1 MSHWRAAGLALA
13 LLLPVPGAG
22 GAAPGKARPPAVR
35 TATARP
41 DRELFQEAEKAR
53 AALLGNRRLQ
63 SKRLEWDRVL
73 VKYRR
78 LVARYPQS
86 PYCDDALMALGDLQR
101 QMAPVFK
108 APRLRDDAA
117 DSYRALA
124 DEYPSSS
131 KAEPA
136 LWNVV
141 EMAREG
147 SDQKRV
153 AEAARAYLAAFPDSR
168 RAAEV
173 KQLVK
178 QRAPAQAAALPKAPP
193 PGLARVFNLRF
204 WSGEA
209 STRIVIDLERQV
221 ALRHDRIADPDRVYV
236 DLQHTRLNP
245 SLTDRTFPVG
255 DGLLSQIRVGQNR
268 EDVVRV
274 VLDFHSLKDYNVFYL
289 SDPVRLVIDVHGQ
302 KQPAPAL
309 ATAPPAETGPA
320 TVARA
325 QPEPPRPGPS
335 PAAVSPQ
342 PEPTPT
348 PSPTPAELAQ
358 RRVATALPPP
368 SPAPAPPSPSRPAV
382 VVDSSA
388 LERPAP
394 AATPTPRP
402 TPSPSPQAAEA
413 RRPPAEPPAA
423 PQPNRNGGI
432 SLARQLGLGARRIVI
447 DAGHGGHDPGT
458 IGPRGLQEKDLVLDV
473 AQRLARLVRSEL
485 KAEVVMTRDSDVFI
499 PLEERTAIAN
509 SKGADL
515 FLSVHANSSPNRSAR
530 GIETYFL
537 NFARNA
543 HAEGVAAR
551 ENAISAAT
559 LKDLQGLVKAI
570 TLNSKIDESRDFA
583 SSVQESLVAG
593 LRPHDPSVEDRG
605 VHTAPFYVLI
615 GANMPSVLAEIAFV
629 SNPEEERKLRDDDYR
644 DRIARSLLLGVTRYL
659 EALNRTQLRQ
669 LTDGS
674 ARPRLVEKGR
684 RR

>member
-13 LLLPVPGAG
+13 LLLPVPGAHG
-22 GAAPGKARPPAVR
+22 GAPGTARPPAVR

-101 QMAPVFK
+101 QMAPIFK

-124 DEYPSSS
+124 NEYPSSS

-141 EMAREG
+141 EMARED

-153 AEAARAYLAAFPDSR
+153 ADAARAYLAAFPDSR

-173 KQLVK
+173 KQLVRK
-178 QRAPAQAAALPKAPP
+178 RAPAQAAALPKAPP

-221 ALRHDRIADPDRVYV
+221 ALKHDRIADPDRVYV

-320 TVARA
+320 AVARA
-325 QPEPPRPGPS
+325 QAEPPRPSPS
-335 PAAVSPQ
+335 PVAASPQ
-342 PEPTPT
+342 PEPTPS
-348 PSPTPAELAQ
+348 PSPAELAQ
-358 RRVATALPPP
+358 RRVAAALPPP
-368 SPAPAPPSPSRPAV
+368 SPAPAPPTPSRPAV
-382 VVDSSA
+382 LVDSSA

-402 TPSPSPQAAEA
+402 TPAASPVPQVAEA

-615 GANMPSVLAEIAFV
+615 GANMPSILAEIAFV

-674 ARPRLVEKGR
+674 PRPRLVEKGR

>member
-1 MSHWRAAGLALA
+1 MTRAGRAAAALA
-13 LLLPVPGAG
+13 
-22 GAAPGKARPPAVR
+22 AALWLSGPAAALQPRAATVR
-35 TATARP
+35 TSTARP
-41 DRELFQEAEKAR
+41 DKALYQEAEKAR

-63 SKRLEWDRVL
+63 ARRTEWDRVVL
-73 VKYRR
+73 KYRR
-78 LVARYPQS
+78 VVARYPQS
-86 PYCDDALMALGDLQR
+86 PYCDNALLALGDLQR
-101 QMAPVFK
+101 DMALRFK
-108 APRLRDDAA
+108 VSRLNDDAVE
-117 DSYRALA
+117 SYRTLA
-124 DEYPSSS
+124 NEYPSSS
-131 KAEPA
+131 LAELA
-136 LWNVV
+136 LWKVV
-141 EMAREG
+141 DVARAG

-153 AEAARAYLAAFPDSR
+153 AEAARAYLAAFPESA

-173 KQLVK
+173 KQLVRK
-178 QRAPAQAAALPKAPP
+178 RAPAQAAALPKAPP
-193 PGLARVFNLRF
+193 PGLAQVFNLRF

-209 STRIVIDLERQV
+209 STRIVLDLERQV
-221 ALRHDRIADPDRVYV
+221 PLKHDRISDPDRVYV
-236 DLQHTRLNP
+236 DLLRTRLHP

-268 EDVVRV
+268 DDVVRV
-274 VLDFHSLKDYNVFYL
+274 VLDFHSLKDYSVFYL
-289 SDPVRLVIDVHGQ
+289 SDPSRLVIDVHGRQ
-302 KQPAPAL
+302 RPAPAMAEATPPEPPPAAARGSADRPPGPIPAA
-309 ATAPPAETGPA
+309 ATAPESAPPAPAE
-320 TVARA
+320 
-325 QPEPPRPGPS
+325 PEPLPQRRVAGAVITQPS
-335 PAAVSPQ
+335 PAAPQ
-342 PEPTPT
+342 R
-348 PSPTPAELAQ
+348 SG
-358 RRVATALPPP
+358 
-368 SPAPAPPSPSRPAV
+368 V

-388 LERPAP
+388 LEGRPPAPRPSP
-394 AATPTPRP
+394 AATPAPRP
-402 TPSPSPQAAEA
+402 TPSAPARAAED
-413 RRPPAEPPAA
+413 RRPVEPPSA

-485 KAEVVMTRDSDVFI
+485 KAEVVMTRDGDIFI

-515 FLSVHANSSPNRSAR
+515 FLSIHANSSPNRRAR

-537 NFARNA
+537 NFARNE

-583 SSVQESLVAG
+583 STVQESLVQG
-593 LRPHDPSVEDRG
+593 LRPHDQTVQDRG

-615 GANMPSVLAEIAFV
+615 GANMPSILAEIAFV
-629 SNPEEERKLRDDDYR
+629 SNPDEERKLRDDDYR

-669 LTDGS
+669 LTDAS
-674 ARPRLVEKGR
+674 ARPRLDSRGR

>member
-1 MSHWRAAGLALA
+1 MSAWRAAGLALA
-13 LLLPVPGAG
+13 LLLPEPAAA
-22 GAAPGKARPPAVR
+22 GAAARSAPRPQATR
-35 TATARP
+35 TSTARP
-41 DRELFQEAEKAR
+41 DRALFQEAEKAK
-53 AALLGNRRLQ
+53 AALLGNRRQQ
-63 SKRLEWDRVL
+63 SRRTEWDRVL

-86 PYCDDALMALGDLQR
+86 PFCDDALMALGDLQR
-101 QMAPVFK
+101 QMAPLFK
-108 APRLRDDAA
+108 APRLRDDAIE
-117 DSYRALA
+117 SYRALA
-124 DEYPSSS
+124 NEYPSSS

-141 EMAREG
+141 QMARAG

-153 AEAARAYLAAFPDSR
+153 AEAARAYLAAFPESR

-173 KQLVK
+173 KRLVR
-178 QRAPAQAAALPKAPP
+178 QRAPAQAAALPRTPP

-204 WSGEA
+204 WSGES
-209 STRIVIDLERQV
+209 STRIVLDLERQV
-221 ALRHDRIADPDRVYV
+221 TLKHDRIASPDRVYV
-236 DLQHTRLNP
+236 DLQRARLHP

-268 EDVVRV
+268 DDVVRV
-274 VLDFHSLKDYNVFYL
+274 VLDFHSLKDYTVFYL
-289 SDPVRLVIDVHGQ
+289 DDPVRLVIDVHGQ
-302 KQPAPAL
+302 K
-309 ATAPPAETGPA
+309 
-320 TVARA
+320 V
-325 QPEPPRPGPS
+325 
-335 PAAVSPQ
+335 PAAAVAAAPQ
-342 PEPTPT
+342 PEPAPVAVARPLPERPRATTPAPPPAGPEPAPA
-348 PSPTPAELAQ
+348 PSPTPAGPEELAQ
-358 RRVATALPPP
+358 RRVATVVPPP
-368 SPAPAPPSPSRPAV
+368 SPARPTAPAGRPAV

-394 AATPTPRP
+394 APTPTPRP
-402 TPSPSPQAAEA
+402 SPPPQAAEA
-413 RRPPAEPPAA
+413 RRPVEPPSP
-423 PQPNRNGGI
+423 PQPNRSGSI

-458 IGPRGLQEKDLVLDV
+458 IGPRGLQEKELVLDV

-485 KAEVVMTRDSDVFI
+485 KAEVLMTRDGDVFI

-515 FLSVHANSSPNRSAR
+515 FLSIHANASPNRRAR

-537 NFARNA
+537 NFAKNA

-583 SSVQESLVAG
+583 ATVQESLVAG
-593 LRPHDPSVEDRG
+593 LRPHDATVQDRG

-615 GANMPSVLAEIAFV
+615 GANMPSILAEIAFV
-629 SNPEEERKLRDDDYR
+629 SNPDEERKLRDHDYR

-669 LTDGS
+669 LTDAS
-674 ARPRLVEKGR
+674 PRPRLLEKGR